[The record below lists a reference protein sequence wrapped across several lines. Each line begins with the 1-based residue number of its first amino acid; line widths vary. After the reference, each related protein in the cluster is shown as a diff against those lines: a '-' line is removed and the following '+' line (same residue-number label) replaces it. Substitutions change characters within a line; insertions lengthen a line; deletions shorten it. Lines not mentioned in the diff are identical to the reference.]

1 MAKISI
7 LRGESVLAS
16 AEGTG
21 EVLLVYNGEYVPGD
35 AVLFE
40 TDDVHAILRADAAI
54 APARVYLP
62 GKKYLYPLPLTGD
75 LPRAYPPQA
84 FAGNRHILSVTPD
97 APGEYRNLAVN
108 PLDRRFDSTVFP
120 HASANVETRDESV
133 FFARNVI
140 DGLHYAKGHGLW
152 PYISWGIGTR
162 ADACL
167 TLDFG
172 REVEIDKVV
181 LYLRADFPHDAY
193 WTQGTLTLSDGTG
206 VTFPLNGIDGPQEI
220 AIGTHRVTSLTLS
233 GLVKCD
239 MPSAFPALRQ
249 IEVYGKEV

>member
-16 AEGTG
+16 AEGAK
-21 EVLLVYNGEYVPGD
+21 EVLLLYQGGYEQGD
-35 AVLFE
+35 AILFE
-40 TDDVHAILRADAAI
+40 SDTPYAILRADAAI

-62 GKKYLYPLPLTGD
+62 EKKYLYPLPLTGD
-75 LPRAYPPQA
+75 LPLAYPPQA
-84 FAGNRHILSVTPD
+84 FAGDRHILSITPD

-108 PLDRRFDSTVFP
+108 PLDRRFDTSVFP

-172 REVEIDKVV
+172 REVEIDKAV

-193 WTQGTLTLSDGTG
+193 WTQGTLTLSDGASI
-206 VTFPLNGIDGPQEI
+206 TFPLSGIDGPQEI
-220 AIGTHRVTSLTLS
+220 PLGAHRVTSLSLS